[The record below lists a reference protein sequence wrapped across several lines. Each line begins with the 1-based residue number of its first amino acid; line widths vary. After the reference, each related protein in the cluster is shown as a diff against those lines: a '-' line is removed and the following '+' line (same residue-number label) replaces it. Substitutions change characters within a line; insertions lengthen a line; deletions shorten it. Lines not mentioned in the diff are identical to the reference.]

1 MYTCSSNNI
10 CLQCFAGAR
19 LSHQL
24 LTLQAQPDDK
34 RQAEAVHAVAL
45 PASQEDACTIS
56 TAATALET
64 TPAEAVSSHSDVA
77 TPLMVSATTTS
88 AAAEHVTDATALL
101 AGEPTASPIVLG
113 DLDVASALRSP
124 VPLAPASVAS
134 SGPAAPVGE
143 DAASPSA
150 SLTGFG
156 SPIVSPSST
165 AAATTT
171 ALPDAAVLS
180 NEKAELAEPDTTLP
194 EEPCTSLHAMAPAGP
209 HESAMP
215 ALSPFGGTDP
225 DSNTPGPAAVIAAGP
240 PVNTSPVGPSA
251 DPSDQNAA
259 PPADPPVSGEA
270 GFGSPIALAAA
281 PTTAAA
287 AIGHH
292 KHLLPCFTAF
302 EQGHLLMPCKLP
314 HKLLTVCRSQGC

>member
-1 MYTCSSNNI
+1 M
-10 CLQCFAGAR
+10 
-19 LSHQL
+19 
-24 LTLQAQPDDK
+24 
-34 RQAEAVHAVAL
+34 
-45 PASQEDACTIS
+45 
-56 TAATALET
+56 
-64 TPAEAVSSHSDVA
+64 
-77 TPLMVSATTTS
+77 
-88 AAAEHVTDATALL
+88 
-101 AGEPTASPIVLG
+101 
-113 DLDVASALRSP
+113 
-124 VPLAPASVAS
+124 AS

-215 ALSPFGGTDP
+215 ALCGNGVSPFGGTDP

-270 GFGSPIALAAA
+270 DFGSPIALAAA

-302 EQGHLLMPCKLP
+302 KQGHLLMPCKLA

>member
-1 MYTCSSNNI
+1 
-10 CLQCFAGAR
+10 
-19 LSHQL
+19 
-24 LTLQAQPDDK
+24 
-34 RQAEAVHAVAL
+34 
-45 PASQEDACTIS
+45 
-56 TAATALET
+56 
-64 TPAEAVSSHSDVA
+64 
-77 TPLMVSATTTS
+77 MVSATTTS

-124 VPLAPASVAS
+124 VPLAPALVAS

-194 EEPCTSLHAMAPAGP
+194 EEPCTILHAMAPAGP

-259 PPADPPVSGEA
+259 PLLTLLSVVKQ
-270 GFGSPIALAAA
+270 ALAAPLPLLLHPPQLRLPLVITNICYPA
-281 PTTAAA
+281 SLRLSKMALPSPPLQSVLGLGCLACPTRVMMRARCLL
-287 AIGHH
+287 GHPRRLRA
-292 KHLLPCFTAF
+292 KPKTSGYPC
-302 EQGHLLMPCKLP
+302 
-314 HKLLTVCRSQGC
+314 